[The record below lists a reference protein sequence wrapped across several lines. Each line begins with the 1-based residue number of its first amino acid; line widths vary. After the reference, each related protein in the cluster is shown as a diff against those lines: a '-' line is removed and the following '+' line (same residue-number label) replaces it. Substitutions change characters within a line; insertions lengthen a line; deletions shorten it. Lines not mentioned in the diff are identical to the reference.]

1 MTTMPVRAIGLLCLA
16 SGFAVASCSSA
27 DTAPPVAT
35 VSFTAS
41 KTRVPLGSPVE
52 LTYRFDVAPGTKIDG
67 DYQVFVQVVRDDG
80 AILWSDDHEPSIPTS
95 QWTAGQTIQY
105 TRMRFVPAAVAY
117 LGEAGVDIGLY
128 RDQERLPLRTSDPA
142 TESTNRAY
150 RAGTL
155 QLLPASE
162 NVFLMFRSGWHP
174 SEHAPDQPTLTWQ
187 WTQKQAVFTFKNPKK
202 DVTLY
207 LEFDARADLF
217 PDKKPVVTVSVGDQP
232 ITSIDVGSGAKSI
245 HRVPVSSAQ
254 LGGNDLVEMRL
265 DVDQT
270 FTPAKLAGGGR
281 DARELG
287 IRVYNAFIEVR

>member
-1 MTTMPVRAIGLLCLA
+1 MSRRSPRLNGLPGRRSNTRACALCPLLWRTSARRASTSASTEIKSGCRCARAI
-16 SGFAVASCSSA
+16 
-27 DTAPPVAT
+27 PP
-35 VSFTAS
+35 
-41 KTRVPLGSPVE
+41 
-52 LTYRFDVAPGTKIDG
+52 
-67 DYQVFVQVVRDDG
+67 
-80 AILWSDDHEPSIPTS
+80 
-95 QWTAGQTIQY
+95 
-105 TRMRFVPAAVAY
+105 
-117 LGEAGVDIGLY
+117 
-128 RDQERLPLRTSDPA
+128 

-155 QLLPASE
+155 QLLPSSE
-162 NVFLMFRSGWHP
+162 NVFLMLRSGWHP